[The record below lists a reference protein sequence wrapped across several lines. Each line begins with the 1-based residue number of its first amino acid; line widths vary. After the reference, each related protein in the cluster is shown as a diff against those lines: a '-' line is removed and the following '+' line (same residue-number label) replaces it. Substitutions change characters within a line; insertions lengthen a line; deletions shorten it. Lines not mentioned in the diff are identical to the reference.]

1 MDATMHLIARSVQ
14 LAVMTAPS
22 SSLGEAVAAAR
33 RQRESILTL
42 IRRVLADATS
52 SPRLAGG

>member
-33 RQRESILTL
+33 RHRESLVSTL
-42 IRRVLADATS
+42 RGALAPAS
-52 SPRLAGG
+52 GSPRPMAG

>member
-22 SSLGEAVAAAR
+22 SSLGEALAAAR
-33 RQRESILTL
+33 RQRESMVPL
-42 IRRVLADATS
+42 IRRAGGIT
-52 SPRLAGG
+52 PRSTGLAG

>member
-22 SSLGEAVAAAR
+22 SSLDEAVATAR
-33 RQRESILTL
+33 RQRESILSA
-42 IRRVLADATS
+42 IRRALAPSTG
-52 SPRLAGG
+52 SPRPVAG

>member
-22 SSLGEAVAAAR
+22 SSLDEAVAAAR
-33 RQRESILTL
+33 RHRETFLGVIHRTFAGKRS
-42 IRRVLADATS
+42 TS
-52 SPRLAGG
+52 PQAV

>member
-14 LAVMTAPS
+14 LAVMTAPR

-33 RQRESILTL
+33 GRRDSLATTIL
-42 IRRVLADATS
+42 RAFSVAPRS
-52 SPRLAGG
+52 SRLRAA

>member
-22 SSLGEAVAAAR
+22 SSLGEAVATAR
-33 RQRESILTL
+33 RQRESLL
-42 IRRVLADATS
+42 SAIRRALTPATGA
-52 SPRLAGG
+52 PRPVAG